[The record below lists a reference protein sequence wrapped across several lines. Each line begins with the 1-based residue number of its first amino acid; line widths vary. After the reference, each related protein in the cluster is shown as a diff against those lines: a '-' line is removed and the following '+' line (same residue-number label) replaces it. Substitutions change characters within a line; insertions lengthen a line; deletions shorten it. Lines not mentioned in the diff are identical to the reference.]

1 MPEVLLLVGDPAR
14 ARNDNHLRLPAAF
27 SRAGWQVTCADHDGV
42 EIQAGHLTL
51 AGRDANAFALVW
63 LLGFG
68 QQGTFFDR
76 MQLLRQLPA
85 ERFVNTPDALT
96 WLHGKHHWLH
106 LMPETHTSTRP
117 ERLFAVVSSG
127 GDWIVKP
134 TAGSYGRDV
143 TLFRAGEATMEDLTR
158 LSRAV
163 SGGYLMAQRYLPE
176 VEAGEKRTLV
186 AGGQLVGSYLRV
198 PTLDVRANLAAE
210 GRAEPTCLTPA
221 ETDLVTSVARDLQV
235 QGVAFA
241 AVDTVGHNLMEVN
254 VANPGGLATMETLY
268 RQDLTDEVVRAVL
281 RARGQPTA
289 P

>member
-27 SRAGWQVTCADHDGV
+27 ARAGWRVTRADHDTV
-42 EIQAGHLTL
+42 EIRTGRLTL
-51 AGRDANAFALVW
+51 DGRDADAFALVW

-76 MQLLRQLPA
+76 MQLLRRLPA

-106 LMPETHTSTRP
+106 LMPETHTSTHP

-143 TLFRAGEATMEDLTR
+143 TLFRAGEASMEDLTR

-163 SGGYLMAQRYLPE
+163 SGGYLMVQRYLPE
-176 VEAGEKRTLV
+176 IQAGEKRTLV
-186 AGGQLVGSYLRV
+186 AGGRLIGSYLRV
-198 PTLDVRANLAAE
+198 PTVEVRANLAAE
-210 GRAEPTCLTPA
+210 GRAEPTCLTPS
-221 ETDLVTSVARDLQV
+221 ETDLVTSVARDLEAL
-235 QGVAFA
+235 GVTFA
-241 AVDTVGHNLMEVN
+241 AVDTVGRYLMEVN
-254 VANPGGLATMETLY
+254 VANPGGLATMEALY
-268 RQDLTDEVVRAVL
+268 GKDLTGEVVQTVL
-281 RARGQPTA
+281 QARGQPTA